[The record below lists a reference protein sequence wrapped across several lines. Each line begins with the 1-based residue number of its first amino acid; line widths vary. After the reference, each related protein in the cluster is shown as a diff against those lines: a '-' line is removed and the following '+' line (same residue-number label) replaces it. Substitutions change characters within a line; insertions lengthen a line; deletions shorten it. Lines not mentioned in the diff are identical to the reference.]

1 MNEILKIKNITKD
14 YGIKGFKTRVLK
26 DISLNINK
34 GDFIAIMGPS
44 GAGKTTLLNIMST
57 LDKQTSGDVILDGID
72 VSKVK
77 NKELSKLRREKIG
90 FIFQDYNLLD
100 NMTLMNNIALPLA
113 LGKKKSKEIED
124 RVINI
129 AKKFGLENHLD
140 KYPYQLSGG
149 MARRVLVS
157 TALLSE
163 PKLVV
168 ADEPTPGLDEKT
180 VQETLN
186 HFKQMKKDGIG
197 VLLITHDIHAAL
209 EVADRIGIFYSGYVI
224 EIAENKDFSGD
235 GENLLHPY
243 TKALYKAL
251 PKNGFELIKGHQP
264 LHGEIQQGCP
274 YYDRCEMKFD
284 RCKDERPELID
295 LGNKKVRCFKYEE
308 EA

>member
-26 DISLNINK
+26 DISLNVNK

-57 LDKQTSGDVILDGID
+57 LDKQTSGEVILDGID

-113 LGKKKSKEIED
+113 LGKKKSKEIEEK
-124 RVINI
+124 VINI

-149 MARRVLVS
+149 QKQRGAAARSLITNPAVIF
-157 TALLSE
+157 
-163 PKLVV
+163 
-168 ADEPTPGLDEKT
+168 ADEPTGALDSKSAYE
-180 VQETLN
+180 
-186 HFKQMKKDGIG
+186 
-197 VLLITHDIHAAL
+197 LLDSLAKVNKENNSTIIMITHNPLTASYAN
-209 EVADRIGIFYSGYVI
+209 EVYMINDGNIRCKLNKGDSRKEFYSKIMDMLASMG
-224 EIAENKDFSGD
+224 
-235 GENLLHPY
+235 GE
-243 TKALYKAL
+243 
-251 PKNGFELIKGHQP
+251 
-264 LHGEIQQGCP
+264 
-274 YYDRCEMKFD
+274 M
-284 RCKDERPELID
+284 
-295 LGNKKVRCFKYEE
+295 
-308 EA
+308 

>member
-26 DISLNINK
+26 DISLNVNK

-124 RVINI
+124 KVINI

-149 MARRVLVS
+149 QKQRGAAARSLITNPAVIF
-157 TALLSE
+157 
-163 PKLVV
+163 
-168 ADEPTPGLDEKT
+168 ADEPTGALDSKSAYELLDSLEKVNKENNAT
-180 VQETLN
+180 II
-186 HFKQMKKDGIG
+186 M
-197 VLLITHDIHAAL
+197 ITHDPLTASYAN
-209 EVADRIGIFYSGYVI
+209 EVYMINDGNIRCKLNKGDSRKEFYSKIMEMLASMG
-224 EIAENKDFSGD
+224 
-235 GENLLHPY
+235 GE
-243 TKALYKAL
+243 
-251 PKNGFELIKGHQP
+251 
-264 LHGEIQQGCP
+264 
-274 YYDRCEMKFD
+274 M
-284 RCKDERPELID
+284 
-295 LGNKKVRCFKYEE
+295 
-308 EA
+308 

>member
-14 YGIKGFKTRVLK
+14 YGIKGFRTRVLK
-26 DISLNINK
+26 DISLNVNK

-113 LGKKKSKEIED
+113 LGKKKSKEIEEK
-124 RVINI
+124 VINI

-149 MARRVLVS
+149 QKQRGAASRSLITNPAVIF
-157 TALLSE
+157 
-163 PKLVV
+163 
-168 ADEPTPGLDEKT
+168 ADEPTGALDSKSAYELLDSLEKVNKENNAT
-180 VQETLN
+180 II
-186 HFKQMKKDGIG
+186 M
-197 VLLITHDIHAAL
+197 ITHNPLTASYAN
-209 EVADRIGIFYSGYVI
+209 EVYMINDGNIRCKLNKGDSRKEFYSKIMDMVASMG
-224 EIAENKDFSGD
+224 
-235 GENLLHPY
+235 GE
-243 TKALYKAL
+243 
-251 PKNGFELIKGHQP
+251 
-264 LHGEIQQGCP
+264 
-274 YYDRCEMKFD
+274 M
-284 RCKDERPELID
+284 
-295 LGNKKVRCFKYEE
+295 
-308 EA
+308 

>member
-26 DISLNINK
+26 DISLDVNK

-149 MARRVLVS
+149 QKQRGAAARSLITNPAVIF
-157 TALLSE
+157 
-163 PKLVV
+163 
-168 ADEPTPGLDEKT
+168 ADEPTGALDSKSAYE
-180 VQETLN
+180 
-186 HFKQMKKDGIG
+186 
-197 VLLITHDIHAAL
+197 LLDSLAKVNKENNATIIMITHDPLTASYAN
-209 EVADRIGIFYSGYVI
+209 EVYMINDGNIRCKLNKGDSRKEFYSKIMDMLASMG
-224 EIAENKDFSGD
+224 
-235 GENLLHPY
+235 GE
-243 TKALYKAL
+243 
-251 PKNGFELIKGHQP
+251 
-264 LHGEIQQGCP
+264 
-274 YYDRCEMKFD
+274 M
-284 RCKDERPELID
+284 
-295 LGNKKVRCFKYEE
+295 
-308 EA
+308 

>member
-26 DISLNINK
+26 DISLNVNK

-57 LDKQTSGDVILDGID
+57 LDKQTSGDVILDKID

-149 MARRVLVS
+149 QKQRGAASRSLITNPAVIF
-157 TALLSE
+157 
-163 PKLVV
+163 
-168 ADEPTPGLDEKT
+168 ADEPTGALDSKSAYELLDSLEKVNKENNAT
-180 VQETLN
+180 II
-186 HFKQMKKDGIG
+186 M
-197 VLLITHDIHAAL
+197 ITHNPLTASYAN
-209 EVADRIGIFYSGYVI
+209 EVYMINDGNIRCKLNKGDSRKEFYSKIMDMLASMG
-224 EIAENKDFSGD
+224 
-235 GENLLHPY
+235 GE
-243 TKALYKAL
+243 
-251 PKNGFELIKGHQP
+251 
-264 LHGEIQQGCP
+264 
-274 YYDRCEMKFD
+274 M
-284 RCKDERPELID
+284 
-295 LGNKKVRCFKYEE
+295 
-308 EA
+308 

>member
-1 MNEILKIKNITKD
+1 MFKYAKGQKMSEILKIKNITKD

-26 DISLNINK
+26 DISLNVNK

-57 LDKQTSGDVILDGID
+57 LDKQTSGEVILDKID

-124 RVINI
+124 KVINI

-149 MARRVLVS
+149 QKQRGAAARSLITNPAVIF
-157 TALLSE
+157 
-163 PKLVV
+163 
-168 ADEPTPGLDEKT
+168 ADEPTGALDSKSAYELLDSLEKVNRENNAT
-180 VQETLN
+180 II
-186 HFKQMKKDGIG
+186 M
-197 VLLITHDIHAAL
+197 ITHDPLTASYAN
-209 EVADRIGIFYSGYVI
+209 EVYMINDGNIKCKLNKGNSRKEFYSKIIDMLASMG
-224 EIAENKDFSGD
+224 
-235 GENLLHPY
+235 
-243 TKALYKAL
+243 
-251 PKNGFELIKGHQP
+251 
-264 LHGEIQQGCP
+264 GEI
-274 YYDRCEMKFD
+274 
-284 RCKDERPELID
+284 
-295 LGNKKVRCFKYEE
+295 
-308 EA
+308 

>member
-26 DISLNINK
+26 DISLNVNK

-113 LGKKKSKEIED
+113 LGKKKSKEIEEK
-124 RVINI
+124 VINI

-149 MARRVLVS
+149 QKQRGAAARSLITNPAVIF
-157 TALLSE
+157 
-163 PKLVV
+163 
-168 ADEPTPGLDEKT
+168 ADEPTGALDSKSAYELLDSLEKVNKENNAT
-180 VQETLN
+180 II
-186 HFKQMKKDGIG
+186 M
-197 VLLITHDIHAAL
+197 ITHNPLTASYAN
-209 EVADRIGIFYSGYVI
+209 EVYMINDGNIRCKLNKGDSRKEFYSKI
-224 EIAENKDFSGD
+224 MDMIASMG
-235 GENLLHPY
+235 GE
-243 TKALYKAL
+243 
-251 PKNGFELIKGHQP
+251 
-264 LHGEIQQGCP
+264 
-274 YYDRCEMKFD
+274 M
-284 RCKDERPELID
+284 
-295 LGNKKVRCFKYEE
+295 
-308 EA
+308 

>member
-26 DISLNINK
+26 DISLDVNK

-149 MARRVLVS
+149 QKQRGAAARSLITNPAVIF
-157 TALLSE
+157 
-163 PKLVV
+163 
-168 ADEPTPGLDEKT
+168 ADEPTGALDSKSAYELLNSLEKVNKENNAT
-180 VQETLN
+180 II
-186 HFKQMKKDGIG
+186 M
-197 VLLITHDIHAAL
+197 ITHDPLTASYAN
-209 EVADRIGIFYSGYVI
+209 EVYMINDGNIRCKLNKGDSRKEFYSKIMDMLASMG
-224 EIAENKDFSGD
+224 
-235 GENLLHPY
+235 GE
-243 TKALYKAL
+243 
-251 PKNGFELIKGHQP
+251 
-264 LHGEIQQGCP
+264 
-274 YYDRCEMKFD
+274 M
-284 RCKDERPELID
+284 
-295 LGNKKVRCFKYEE
+295 
-308 EA
+308 

>member
-57 LDKQTSGDVILDGID
+57 LDKQTSGEVILDKID
-72 VSKVK
+72 VSKIK

-124 RVINI
+124 KVINI

-149 MARRVLVS
+149 QKQRGAAARSLITNPAVIF
-157 TALLSE
+157 
-163 PKLVV
+163 
-168 ADEPTPGLDEKT
+168 ADEPTGALDSKSAYELLDSLEKVNRENNAT
-180 VQETLN
+180 II
-186 HFKQMKKDGIG
+186 M
-197 VLLITHDIHAAL
+197 ITHDPLTASYAN
-209 EVADRIGIFYSGYVI
+209 EVYMINDGNIKCKLNKGNSRKEFYSKIIDMLASMG
-224 EIAENKDFSGD
+224 GD
-235 GENLLHPY
+235 
-243 TKALYKAL
+243 
-251 PKNGFELIKGHQP
+251 I
-264 LHGEIQQGCP
+264 
-274 YYDRCEMKFD
+274 
-284 RCKDERPELID
+284 
-295 LGNKKVRCFKYEE
+295 
-308 EA
+308 

>member
-26 DISLNINK
+26 DISLNVNK

-90 FIFQDYNLLD
+90 FIFQEYNLLD

-149 MARRVLVS
+149 QKQRGAAARSLITNPAVIF
-157 TALLSE
+157 
-163 PKLVV
+163 
-168 ADEPTPGLDEKT
+168 ADEPTGALDSKSAYELLDSLEKVNRENNAT
-180 VQETLN
+180 II
-186 HFKQMKKDGIG
+186 M
-197 VLLITHDIHAAL
+197 ITHDPLTASYAN
-209 EVADRIGIFYSGYVI
+209 EVYMINDGNIRCKLNKGDNRKEFYSKIMDMVASMG
-224 EIAENKDFSGD
+224 
-235 GENLLHPY
+235 GE
-243 TKALYKAL
+243 
-251 PKNGFELIKGHQP
+251 
-264 LHGEIQQGCP
+264 
-274 YYDRCEMKFD
+274 M
-284 RCKDERPELID
+284 
-295 LGNKKVRCFKYEE
+295 
-308 EA
+308 

>member
-26 DISLNINK
+26 DISLNVNK

-149 MARRVLVS
+149 QKQRGAAARSLITNPAVIF
-157 TALLSE
+157 
-163 PKLVV
+163 
-168 ADEPTPGLDEKT
+168 ADEPTGALDSKSAYELLDSLEKVNKENNAT
-180 VQETLN
+180 II
-186 HFKQMKKDGIG
+186 M
-197 VLLITHDIHAAL
+197 ITHNPLTASYAN
-209 EVADRIGIFYSGYVI
+209 EVYMINDGSIRCKLNKGDSRKEFYSKIMDMLASMG
-224 EIAENKDFSGD
+224 
-235 GENLLHPY
+235 GE
-243 TKALYKAL
+243 
-251 PKNGFELIKGHQP
+251 
-264 LHGEIQQGCP
+264 
-274 YYDRCEMKFD
+274 M
-284 RCKDERPELID
+284 
-295 LGNKKVRCFKYEE
+295 
-308 EA
+308 

>member
-14 YGIKGFKTRVLK
+14 YGVKGFKTRVLK
-26 DISLNINK
+26 DISLNVNK

-113 LGKKKSKEIED
+113 LGKKKSKEIEEK
-124 RVINI
+124 VINI

-149 MARRVLVS
+149 QKQRGAAARSLITNPAVIF
-157 TALLSE
+157 
-163 PKLVV
+163 
-168 ADEPTPGLDEKT
+168 ADEPTGALDSKSAYELLDSLEKVNKENNAT
-180 VQETLN
+180 II
-186 HFKQMKKDGIG
+186 M
-197 VLLITHDIHAAL
+197 ITHNPLTASYAN
-209 EVADRIGIFYSGYVI
+209 EVYMINDGNIRCKLNKGDSRKEFYSKIMDMLASMG
-224 EIAENKDFSGD
+224 
-235 GENLLHPY
+235 GE
-243 TKALYKAL
+243 
-251 PKNGFELIKGHQP
+251 
-264 LHGEIQQGCP
+264 
-274 YYDRCEMKFD
+274 M
-284 RCKDERPELID
+284 
-295 LGNKKVRCFKYEE
+295 
-308 EA
+308 

>member
-26 DISLNINK
+26 DISLNVNK

-113 LGKKKSKEIED
+113 LGKKKSKEIEEK
-124 RVINI
+124 VINI

-149 MARRVLVS
+149 QKQRGAAARSLITNPAVIF
-157 TALLSE
+157 
-163 PKLVV
+163 
-168 ADEPTPGLDEKT
+168 ADEPTGAFDSKSAYELLDSLENVNKENNAT
-180 VQETLN
+180 II
-186 HFKQMKKDGIG
+186 M
-197 VLLITHDIHAAL
+197 ITHDPLTAIYSN
-209 EVADRIGIFYSGYVI
+209 EVYMINDGNIRCKLNKGDSRKEFYSKIMDMLASMG
-224 EIAENKDFSGD
+224 
-235 GENLLHPY
+235 GE
-243 TKALYKAL
+243 
-251 PKNGFELIKGHQP
+251 
-264 LHGEIQQGCP
+264 
-274 YYDRCEMKFD
+274 M
-284 RCKDERPELID
+284 
-295 LGNKKVRCFKYEE
+295 
-308 EA
+308 